1 MQNHACVMTK
11 LRTAN
16 AALLDSGDKLRVKL
30 ESAEKEVI
38 LEREGVKAAEME
50 SSAAMASM
58 VEQVTHMEANMT
70 QARPC

>member
-1 MQNHACVMTK
+1 MTK

-30 ESAEKEVI
+30 ESAEREVI
-38 LEREGVKAAEME
+38 LEREEVKAAEMK